1 MHLQC
6 NQCAQHGV
14 HEDSNKQVFLI
25 KGTSW
30 CQPHYG
36 VQLKDEQAASEAY
49 LRALCESI

>member
-14 HEDSNKQVFLI
+14 HEDSNKQVFLL

-30 CQPHYG
+30 CQPHYAI
-36 VQLKDEQAASEAY
+36 QLELDRASSEAY
-49 LRALCESI
+49 MVALARSL